1 MSLAAY
7 IQSTLA
13 KLENIDPDVSALGA
27 VMAFLY
33 VTYIVLYAVLSAVL
47 GRWVDKQLTA
57 GTSAREVLKY
67 VGGVQFSL
75 LCVLVLAA
83 SCIPRGAISFNP
95 QLIEGHN
102 SVESDGE
109 AEEETGE
116 NYELGK
122 DGDKVK
128 AGTAVDGKDLYVNGA
143 QVPVVE
149 KN

>member
-1 MSLAAY
+1 
-7 IQSTLA
+7 LA

-47 GRWVDKQLTA
+47 GRWVDKELTS

-67 VGGVQFSL
+67 VGGVQFTI
-75 LCVLVLAA
+75 LCVLVIAA
-83 SCIPRGAISFNP
+83 SCIPRGSLSFNP

-109 AEEETGE
+109 GEESEET
-116 NYELGK
+116 YELGK

-143 QVPVVE
+143 QVPGANPE
-149 KN
+149 KI